1 MSRLDDERAWLVEAA
16 LAVGLAVGT
25 IVGLLIAVTS
35 VPAVPLVVAGLA
47 IWLLGTAAVLA
58 TAG

>member
-35 VPAVPLVVAGLA
+35 VPVAPLVVAGLA
-47 IWLLGTAAVLA
+47 IWLLGTAIVLA